1 MWISLE
7 IRGESLLSR
16 LRQIFL
22 DLIRITRDPDLG
34 SIAASAA
41 LFRDSILRPLIDSW
55 TAGTLACDSQHN
67 SSARHSHLLLFLAK
81 QLPRAKSVLSTHTQA
96 RAIIQLVKRTF

>member
-16 LRQIFL
+16 LCQIFL
-22 DLIRITRDPDLG
+22 DLIRITLDPDLG

-67 SSARHSHLLLFLAK
+67 SSARRKH
-81 QLPRAKSVLSTHTQA
+81 QLPRAKSGVSHTRVSA
-96 RAIIQLVKRTF
+96 GHYSIK